1 MSITQRQSFLA
12 ICGLVIVGALLFSA
26 LAISNG
32 VMASAAIGAGSALLA
47 SLVLVAYLRGW
58 QYAPHALVIIFV
70 PLTVYSTQDVETA
83 FRTSTLIAPSLALV
97 LLSPRWVVG
106 IAIATTLLMAM
117 RAGWS
122 GPYID
127 PINLM
132 GVAVI
137 IGAMLLARAILSTT
151 MRQAEEAR
159 RRAEESQALA
169 EARAAALAEANTVQQ
184 TQLEEQRRLLK
195 LVTTLETPAVT
206 LADGVLFAPVVGH
219 LDTRRSVALTARLLE
234 AAHDARARHVIIDVS
249 GVAAVDT
256 AVARTLLDTARALRL
271 LGCRVTLS
279 GISAE
284 VALTLT
290 RQGVGLDD
298 VITARSP
305 QEALAHV

>member
-1 MSITQRQSFLA
+1 MNITQRQSFLA

-26 LAISNG
+26 FALLNG
-32 VMASAAIGAGSALLA
+32 VMTSAAIGAGGAMLA

-58 QYAPHALVIIFV
+58 QYAPHVLVILLA
-70 PLTVYSTQDVETA
+70 PLTVYSTQDAETV

-106 IAIATTLLMAM
+106 MAIATTLLMGM
-117 RAGWS
+117 RVGWS
-122 GPYID
+122 GPYVD

-132 GVAVI
+132 GVAFIV
-137 IGAMLLARAILSTT
+137 GVMLLARAILNTT
-151 MRQAEEAR
+151 MRQSEEAR
-159 RRAEESQALA
+159 QRAEESQAVA
-169 EARAAALAEANTVQQ
+169 EAQAAALAEANAAQQ
-184 TQLEEQRRLLK
+184 AQLEEQRRLLA
-195 LVTTLETPAVT
+195 LVTTLETPAVS

-219 LDTRRSVALTARLLE
+219 LDTRRSAALTSRLLE
-234 AAHDARARHVIIDVS
+234 AAYDGRAHHVIIDIS
-249 GVAAVDT
+249 GVATVDT
-256 AVARTLLDTARALRL
+256 AVAKTLLDTARALRL

-298 VITARSP
+298 IITVRSP
-305 QEALAHV
+305 QEALA